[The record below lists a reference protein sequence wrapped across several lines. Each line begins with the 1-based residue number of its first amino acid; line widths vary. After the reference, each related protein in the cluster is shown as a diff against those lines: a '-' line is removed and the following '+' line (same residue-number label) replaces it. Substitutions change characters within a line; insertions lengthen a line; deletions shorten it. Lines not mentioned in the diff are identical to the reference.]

1 MRHKVFGRKLGR
13 DINSRKALLSN
24 LAGSLIVNGK
34 ITTTVAK
41 VRFARPYI
49 EKLVTQVKKNKLH
62 LNRAIASRLTHQAFL
77 RLTEEI
83 SPGFATRSG
92 GYTRIV
98 KLGPRTGDAAL
109 MARLEFLPLAKSEGI
124 AKTVKKQKKVGRNA
138 KKAAK
143 VTKTKAQILRT
154 VKQK

>member
-1 MRHKVFGRKLGR
+1 MRHAVSGRKLGR

-24 LAGSLIVNGK
+24 LASSLIVNGK
-34 ITTTVAK
+34 ITTTQAK
-41 VRFARPYI
+41 AKFARPYI
-49 EKLVTQVKKNKLH
+49 EKLVTQAKKNKLH
-62 LNRAIASRLTHQAFL
+62 LNRAIASRLTHEAFL

-83 SPGFATRSG
+83 ALNFSARSG

-98 KLGPRTGDAAL
+98 KLSLRTGDRAP

-124 AKTVKKQKKVGRNA
+124 AKSVKKQKKVGRNA

-143 VTKTKAQILRT
+143 PTKTKAQTSRT